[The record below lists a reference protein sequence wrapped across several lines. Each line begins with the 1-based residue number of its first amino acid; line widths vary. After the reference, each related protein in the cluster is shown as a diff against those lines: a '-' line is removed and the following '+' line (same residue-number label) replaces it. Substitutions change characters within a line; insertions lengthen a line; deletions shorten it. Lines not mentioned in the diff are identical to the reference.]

1 MRRTVIGV
9 LEDEAEGRAV
19 LVELGS
25 LGVPSSNVDI
35 LSGAEEQPIEES
47 TAKTTTVYHRKGKEG
62 FGQKIA
68 NFFRS
73 FIAPSD
79 ADVAADYE
87 DDQVFYAEELDRGRL
102 VMIVRDVDVKTADE
116 VCRALGRQGGHNI
129 SLDVT
134 PEAASRSE
142 AVPRVTS
149 PPPGTTRPTAVP
161 STAAKDHRPPDDETH
176 LTASE
181 RTEGRVYR
189 RRIRTYDQANL
200 EAADLSEPK
209 LNTASGTSSD
219 AKRGRGAAG

>member
-9 LEDEAEGRAV
+9 LDDEAEGRAV

-25 LGVPSSNVDI
+25 LGVPSSSVDI

-62 FGQKIA
+62 FGEKIA

-73 FIAPSD
+73 FMVPSD

-87 DDQVFYAEELDRGRL
+87 GDQAYYAEELDRGRL
-102 VMIVRDVDVKTADE
+102 VMIVRDVAEKTADE
-116 VCRALGRQGGHNI
+116 VCRALAREGGDNI
-129 SLDVT
+129 SVDVT
-134 PEAASRSE
+134 PDAASHSE
-142 AVPRVTS
+142 RVTS
-149 PPPGTTRPTAVP
+149 SPAATSRPTAVP
-161 STAAKDHRPPDDETH
+161 STAKDHRPPEDETH

-200 EAADLSEPK
+200 EAADLSQPQP
-209 LNTASGTSSD
+209 NTAPRTGSD
-219 AKRGRGAAG
+219 AGKRGRGAVG